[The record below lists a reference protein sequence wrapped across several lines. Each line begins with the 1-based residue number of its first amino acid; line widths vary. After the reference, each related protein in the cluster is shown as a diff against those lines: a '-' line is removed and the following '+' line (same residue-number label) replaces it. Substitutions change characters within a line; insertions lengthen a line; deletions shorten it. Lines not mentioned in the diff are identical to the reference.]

1 MNYHLRVAA
10 LACALALVACGGHA
24 PSTAGDSLT
33 PSLDQARTPDAARF
47 GILANFGKG
56 TTGQNPSSLTLANG
70 TFYGTTQHGGSTGN
84 GTVFR
89 MTHAGGVRTIY
100 NFGNKPDG
108 SVPLGSLLFIGGQL
122 YGITSSGGT
131 EGQGKIYSITPT
143 GTVRV
148 LHNFRK
154 KNDAARP
161 IAGLIE
167 VNGTLYG
174 TASSGGLGG
183 HGAVYSIKPDG
194 SNYRV
199 LYQFQGGPKD
209 GSDPGAPLT
218 YANGVFYGTTY
229 VGGKYS
235 GRFGT
240 GEGTVFSL
248 TPSGAEHVL
257 HNFQNNTKDGGLP
270 ESALVNV
277 NGLFYGTTQSGGANY
292 VFSTCNAGTAYSITP
307 SGEEKIIHSFGAQG
321 DGTLPAELIYS
332 GGIFY
337 GTTFDGGNSAACNSA
352 TGGTVFS
359 MQTNGTERL
368 LHVFSDNSI
377 PAWPPTYLN
386 GALYGPTLFGG
397 TGLYGYIY
405 KLSL

>member
-1 MNYHLRVAA
+1 
-10 LACALALVACGGHA
+10 
-24 PSTAGDSLT
+24 
-33 PSLDQARTPDAARF
+33 
-47 GILANFGKG
+47 
-56 TTGQNPSSLTLANG
+56 
-70 TFYGTTQHGGSTGN
+70 
-84 GTVFR
+84 
-89 MTHAGGVRTIY
+89 MTHAGKIRTIY
-100 NFGNKPDG
+100 NFGMKPDG
-108 SVPLGSLLFIGGQL
+108 SVPLGSLLFIGGQF
-122 YGITSSGGT
+122 YGVTSSGGT

-194 SNYRV
+194 SNYHV
-199 LYQFQGGPKD
+199 LFRFQGGPKD
-209 GSDPGAPLT
+209 GSNPGAPLT

-229 VGGKYS
+229 MGGKYS

-270 ESALVNV
+270 ESTLVNV
-277 NGLFYGTTQSGGANY
+277 NGLFYGTTQSAAQIRLFNLQRRNGLFDYA
-292 VFSTCNAGTAYSITP
+292 
-307 SGEEKIIHSFGAQG
+307 FG
-321 DGTLPAELIYS
+321 
-332 GGIFY
+332 
-337 GTTFDGGNSAACNSA
+337 
-352 TGGTVFS
+352 
-359 MQTNGTERL
+359 
-368 LHVFSDNSI
+368 
-377 PAWPPTYLN
+377 
-386 GALYGPTLFGG
+386 
-397 TGLYGYIY
+397 
-405 KLSL
+405 